1 MTMELIDTVKSGNA
15 WKVRLL
21 CGYLGIPLKRT
32 TLSIVDGDL
41 DRPDFGQINPLRQ
54 VPVLRTPEGVW
65 LAESLAILWYLGEG
79 TTYLPDSRLQR
90 AQVASWLSF
99 EQTQH
104 MHPLAQPRL
113 LVHLRQTAG
122 VDDAAMVAWREL
134 GNKAL
139 AVMEAHLQGHP
150 FLVGDAPS
158 IADVALYPYTA
169 MAAEGGYHLDN
180 YSGIRDWLAR
190 MTLLPGYVPLE
201 PDPAVLD

>member
-41 DRPDFGQINPLRQ
+41 NRPDFGQINPLRQ
-54 VPVLRTPEGVW
+54 VPVLRTPDGVW

-79 TTYLPDSRLQR
+79 TAYLPDSRLHR

-113 LVHLRQTAG
+113 LVHLRRTASVG
-122 VDDAAMVAWREL
+122 DAAMVAWRKL

-139 AVMEAHLQGHP
+139 AVMEVHLQAHA
-150 FLVGDAPS
+150 FLVGEAPS
-158 IADVALYPYTA
+158 IADVALYPYTV

-180 YSGIRDWLAR
+180 YSAIRGWLAR

-201 PDPAVLD
+201 SDPAIFD